1 MARSTSTYQRA
12 VILGL
17 QQDLVRGLIA
27 GLLLL
32 LVLALGASL
41 WLALPISMIAY
52 GGMRIMAGSTNHTP
66 STDSVNH
73 RPRTGRDALALCQT
87 LRPSITML
95 SFGLDDGRPAAQ
107 ITRVLCRTDQL
118 IAAIEEDKQFDA
130 APMLLDL
137 METMIELLT
146 PYAKAIRRGLDGYD
160 VQESLLRDLAIL
172 ERALD
177 LLWEKVNQETLASLS
192 AISEMI
198 EFNLEGIATLRQD
211 GDRR

>member
-118 IAAIEEDKQFDA
+118 IAAIEEDKQFET

-160 VQESLLRDLAIL
+160 VHESLLRDLAIL

>member
-1 MARSTSTYQRA
+1 
-12 VILGL
+12 
-17 QQDLVRGLIA
+17 
-27 GLLLL
+27 
-32 LVLALGASL
+32 
-41 WLALPISMIAY
+41 
-52 GGMRIMAGSTNHTP
+52 
-66 STDSVNH
+66 
-73 RPRTGRDALALCQT
+73 
-87 LRPSITML
+87 ML
-95 SFGLDDGRPAAQ
+95 SFGLDDDRSAAQ
-107 ITRVLCRTDQL
+107 MARILGRTDQL

-137 METMIELLT
+137 METTIELLT

-160 VQESLLRDLAIL
+160 VHDGLRRDLAIL

-198 EFNLEGIATLRQD
+198 AFDLEGIAALHQD

>member
-1 MARSTSTYQRA
+1 MARSTDTYRRA
-12 VILGL
+12 ALLGL
-17 QQDLVRGLIA
+17 QHDLVRGLLA
-27 GLLLL
+27 ALLLL
-32 LVLALGASL
+32 LLFALGASL
-41 WLALPISMIAY
+41 WLALPVSLIAY
-52 GGMRIMAGSTNHTP
+52 GGMRLMAGSTNHSP
-66 STDSVNH
+66 NSDSADH
-73 RPRTGRDALALCQT
+73 RPRNGRDALTLCHT

-95 SFGLDDGRPAAQ
+95 SFGLDDDRSAAQ
-107 ITRVLCRTDQL
+107 MARVLGRTDQL
-118 IAAIEEDKQFDA
+118 IAAIAEDKQFDA

-137 METMIELLT
+137 METTIELLT

-160 VQESLLRDLAIL
+160 VHESLRRDLAIL

>member
-52 GGMRIMAGSTNHTP
+52 GGMRLMAGSTNHTP

>member
-52 GGMRIMAGSTNHTP
+52 GGMRLMAGSTNHTP

-118 IAAIEEDKQFDA
+118 IAAIEEDKQFET

-160 VQESLLRDLAIL
+160 VHESLLRDLAIL

>member
-52 GGMRIMAGSTNHTP
+52 GGMRLMAGSTNHTP

-160 VQESLLRDLAIL
+160 VHESLLRDLAIL

>member
-160 VQESLLRDLAIL
+160 VHESLLRDLAIL

>member
-1 MARSTSTYQRA
+1 
-12 VILGL
+12 
-17 QQDLVRGLIA
+17 
-27 GLLLL
+27 
-32 LVLALGASL
+32 
-41 WLALPISMIAY
+41 
-52 GGMRIMAGSTNHTP
+52 
-66 STDSVNH
+66 
-73 RPRTGRDALALCQT
+73 
-87 LRPSITML
+87 
-95 SFGLDDGRPAAQ
+95 
-107 ITRVLCRTDQL
+107 
-118 IAAIEEDKQFDA
+118 
-130 APMLLDL
+130 MLLDL

>member
-52 GGMRIMAGSTNHTP
+52 GGMRLMAGSTNYTP

-160 VQESLLRDLAIL
+160 VHESLLRDLAIL